1 MTVNELLELTRAGFS
16 KQEIIKLA
24 GIDSASPSSSAAPEK
39 APEAAPAAPAA
50 APEAKEEPKQEQDI
64 SAIIEREISKAFKPF
79 ETLYNNIAEKA
90 NMPSIGDIEPK
101 GIDDIINDFFTK

>member
-24 GIDSASPSSSAAPEK
+24 GIDSAPSSSTTPEK
-39 APEAAPAAPAA
+39 APEAASAAPAA
-50 APEAKEEPKQEQDI
+50 APEEKKEEKQEQDI